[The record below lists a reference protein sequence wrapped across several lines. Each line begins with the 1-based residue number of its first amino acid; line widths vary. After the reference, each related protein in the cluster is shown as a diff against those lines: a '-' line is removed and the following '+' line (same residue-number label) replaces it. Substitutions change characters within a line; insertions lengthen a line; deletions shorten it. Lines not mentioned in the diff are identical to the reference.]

1 MYNTLIRNILRFVVL
16 LVVQVMVFDNLRL
29 GSYIHPC
36 IYVLF
41 VLLLPFNT
49 PKWRLLID
57 AFLIGMAVD
66 IFNGTPGLNAAATVL
81 MAFVRPFIIG
91 ITSRKS
97 DIEDKEAPTVTE
109 MGLQWFAVYALLLLL
124 LHNLMLFWLEAFSI
138 RLIGLVILETLF
150 SVPISILLIIIII
163 YIFKPIKNKI

>member
-16 LVVQVMVFDNLRL
+16 LIVQVMVFDNLRL
-29 GSYIHPC
+29 GSYVHPC

-41 VLLLPFNT
+41 VLLLPFDT

-57 AFLIGMAVD
+57 AFLIGIAVD

-97 DIEDKEAPTVTE
+97 DIEDKDAPTITE
-109 MGLQWFAVYALLLLL
+109 MGLQWFAVYALLLIL
-124 LHNLMLFWLEAFSI
+124 LHNLVLFWLEAFSI
-138 RLIGLVILETLF
+138 RLFGLVLAETVL
-150 SVPISILLIIIII
+150 SSLVSLLLIIIII
-163 YIFKPIKNKI
+163 YIFKPVKK